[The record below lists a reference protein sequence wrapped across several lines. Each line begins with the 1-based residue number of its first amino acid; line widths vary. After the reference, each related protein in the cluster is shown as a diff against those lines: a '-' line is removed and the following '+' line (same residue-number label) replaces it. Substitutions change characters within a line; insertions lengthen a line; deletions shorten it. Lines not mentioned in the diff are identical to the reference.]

1 MNKNLVLCSTFQFQ
15 MYQAFQ
21 PDPDFVL
28 LDVRSPGEYSR
39 GHIPGAISFPLFS
52 DEERAV
58 VGTIYKQQGKDEA
71 VLEGLRIVGPKMAG
85 FVEEAARLSPNK
97 KVMLQCWRG
106 GMRSASV
113 AWLLQQAGFET
124 RLIKGGYKSYRNEIH
139 QYLNQAFPFIVITG
153 PTGSK
158 KTKILQALRDKG
170 EQVID
175 LEALANHKGSAFG
188 ALGMAPQP
196 SIEQFEN
203 LLHVELL
210 AMDFSRRIWIED
222 ESRKIGTVVV
232 HEPFWKHIKSVPVVL
247 VNLSI
252 QERIQFLVDEYGD
265 FPAEKL
271 EESILKIAKR
281 LGGQHVKAALEALE
295 LGDLAQVA
303 SITLNY
309 YDKAYLYALENRGAN
324 ILHRLD
330 IDRLSYDEI
339 AEKIIQVSNA

>member
-1 MNKNLVLCSTFQFQ
+1 MH
-15 MYQAFQ
+15 QAFQ
-21 PDPDFVL
+21 IDPDFVL

-39 GHIPGAISFPLFS
+39 GHIPGAISFPLFT
-52 DEERAV
+52 DAERAT
-58 VGTIYKQQGKDEA
+58 VGTLYKLKGKDEA

-97 KVMLQCWRG
+97 KIMLHCWRG

-124 RLIKGGYKSYRNEIH
+124 RLLKGGYKAYRADIH
-139 QYLNQAFPFIVITG
+139 QFLEQKFPFLVITG

-175 LEALANHKGSAFG
+175 LETLANHKGSAFG
-188 ALGMAPQP
+188 ALGMEPQP
-196 SIEQFEN
+196 TIEQFEN
-203 LLHVELL
+203 QLHVELCK
-210 AMDFSRRIWIED
+210 MDLNRRIWIED
-222 ESRKIGTVVV
+222 ESRKIGTVVLY
-232 HEPFWKHIKSVPVVL
+232 EEFWKHIKSMPVLL

-252 QERIQFLVDEYGD
+252 QERIEFLVDEYGN

-281 LGGQHVKAALEALE
+281 LGGQHVKDALEALE
-295 LGDLAQVA
+295 VGDLRKVA
-303 SITLNY
+303 AITLNY
-309 YDKAYLYALENRGAN
+309 YDKAYLYALENRNAH

-330 IDRLSYDEI
+330 IDGLSHETI
-339 AEKIIQVSNA
+339 AEKIIQLANS

>member
-1 MNKNLVLCSTFQFQ
+1 L
-15 MYQAFQ
+15 
-21 PDPDFVL
+21 
-28 LDVRSPGEYSR
+28 
-39 GHIPGAISFPLFS
+39 
-52 DEERAV
+52 
-58 VGTIYKQQGKDEA
+58 YKQKGKDEA

-97 KVMLQCWRG
+97 KILLHCWRG

-124 RLIKGGYKSYRNEIH
+124 RLLKGGYKAYRADIH
-139 QYLNQAFPFIVITG
+139 QFLEQKFPFLVITG

-175 LEALANHKGSAFG
+175 LETLANHKGSAFG
-188 ALGMAPQP
+188 ALGMEPQP
-196 SIEQFEN
+196 TIEQFEN
-203 LLHVELL
+203 QLHLELSKL
-210 AMDFSRRIWIED
+210 DLNRRIWIED
-222 ESRKIGTVVV
+222 ESRKIGTVVL
-232 HEPFWKHIKSVPVVL
+232 HEGFWKQIKSVPVLL

-252 QERIQFLVDEYGD
+252 QERIEFLVDEYGN

-295 LGDLAQVA
+295 LGDLHQVA
-303 SITLNY
+303 AITLNY
-309 YDKAYLYALENRGAN
+309 YDKAYLYALENRKAH

-330 IDRLSYDEI
+330 IDGLSHETI
-339 AEKIIQVSNA
+339 AEKIIQLTNS

>member
-1 MNKNLVLCSTFQFQ
+1 MH
-15 MYQAFQ
+15 QAFQ

-39 GHIPGAISFPLFS
+39 GHIPGAISFPLFT
-52 DEERAV
+52 DAERAT
-58 VGTIYKQQGKDEA
+58 VGTLYKQKGKDEA

-97 KVMLQCWRG
+97 KILLHCWRG

-124 RLIKGGYKSYRNEIH
+124 RLLKGGYKAYRADIH
-139 QYLNQAFPFIVITG
+139 QFLEQKFPFLVITG

-175 LEALANHKGSAFG
+175 LETLANHKGSAFG
-188 ALGMAPQP
+188 ALGMEPQP
-196 SIEQFEN
+196 TIEQFEN
-203 LLHVELL
+203 QLHLELSKL
-210 AMDFSRRIWIED
+210 DLNRRIWIED
-222 ESRKIGTVVV
+222 ESRKIGTVVL
-232 HEPFWKHIKSVPVVL
+232 HEGFWKQIKSVPVLL

-252 QERIQFLVDEYGD
+252 QERIEFLVDEYGN

-295 LGDLAQVA
+295 FGDLHQVA
-303 SITLNY
+303 AITLNY
-309 YDKAYLYALENRGAN
+309 YDKAYLYALENRKAH

-330 IDRLSYDEI
+330 IDGLSHETI
-339 AEKIIQVSNA
+339 AEKIIQLTNS

>member
-139 QYLNQAFPFIVITG
+139 HYLNQAFPFIVITG

-232 HEPFWKHIKSVPVVL
+232 HEPFWKHIKSVPVLL

-252 QERIQFLVDEYGD
+252 QERIQF
-265 FPAEKL
+265 
-271 EESILKIAKR
+271 
-281 LGGQHVKAALEALE
+281 
-295 LGDLAQVA
+295 
-303 SITLNY
+303 
-309 YDKAYLYALENRGAN
+309 
-324 ILHRLD
+324 
-330 IDRLSYDEI
+330 
-339 AEKIIQVSNA
+339 IICCTDT

>member
-1 MNKNLVLCSTFQFQ
+1 
-15 MYQAFQ
+15 
-21 PDPDFVL
+21 
-28 LDVRSPGEYSR
+28 
-39 GHIPGAISFPLFS
+39 
-52 DEERAV
+52 
-58 VGTIYKQQGKDEA
+58 
-71 VLEGLRIVGPKMAG
+71 MAG

-97 KVMLQCWRG
+97 KILLHCWRG

-124 RLIKGGYKSYRNEIH
+124 RLLKGGYKAYRADIH
-139 QYLNQAFPFIVITG
+139 QFLEQKFPFLVITG

-175 LEALANHKGSAFG
+175 LETLANHKGSAFG
-188 ALGMAPQP
+188 ALGMEPQP
-196 SIEQFEN
+196 TIEQFEN
-203 LLHVELL
+203 QLHLELSKL
-210 AMDFSRRIWIED
+210 DLNRRIWIED
-222 ESRKIGTVVV
+222 ESRKIGTVVL
-232 HEPFWKHIKSVPVVL
+232 HEGFWKQIKSVPVLL

-252 QERIQFLVDEYGD
+252 QERIEFLVDEYGN

-295 LGDLAQVA
+295 FGDLHQVA
-303 SITLNY
+303 AITLNY
-309 YDKAYLYALENRGAN
+309 YDKAYLYALENRKAH

-330 IDRLSYDEI
+330 IDGLSHETI
-339 AEKIIQVSNA
+339 AEKIIQLTNS

>member
-1 MNKNLVLCSTFQFQ
+1 MH
-15 MYQAFQ
+15 QAFQ

-39 GHIPGAISFPLFS
+39 GHIPGAISFPLFT
-52 DEERAV
+52 DAERAT
-58 VGTIYKQQGKDEA
+58 VGTLYKQKGKDEA

-97 KVMLQCWRG
+97 KIMLHCWRG

-124 RLIKGGYKSYRNEIH
+124 RLLKGGYKAYRADIH
-139 QYLNQAFPFIVITG
+139 QFLEQKFPFLVITG

-175 LEALANHKGSAFG
+175 LETLANHKGSAFG
-188 ALGMAPQP
+188 ALGMEPQP
-196 SIEQFEN
+196 TIEQFEN
-203 LLHVELL
+203 QLHLELSKL
-210 AMDFSRRIWIED
+210 DLNRRIWIED
-222 ESRKIGTVVV
+222 ESRKIGTVVLY
-232 HEPFWKHIKSVPVVL
+232 EGFWKQIKSVPVLL

-252 QERIQFLVDEYGD
+252 QERIEFLVYEYGN

-281 LGGQHVKAALEALE
+281 LGGQHVKAAMEALE
-295 LGDLAQVA
+295 FGELHQVA
-303 SITLNY
+303 AITLNY
-309 YDKAYLYALENRGAN
+309 YDKAYLYALENRKAH

-330 IDRLSYDEI
+330 IDGLSHETI
-339 AEKIIQVSNA
+339 AEKIIQLANS

>member
-1 MNKNLVLCSTFQFQ
+1 VNKNLVLCSPSKYQ
-15 MYQAFQ
+15 MHQAFQ

-39 GHIPGAISFPLFS
+39 GHIPGAISFPLFT
-52 DEERAV
+52 DAERAT
-58 VGTIYKQQGKDEA
+58 VGTLYKQKGKDEA

-97 KVMLQCWRG
+97 KILLHCWRG

-124 RLIKGGYKSYRNEIH
+124 RLLKGGYKAYRADIH
-139 QYLNQAFPFIVITG
+139 QFLEQKFPFLVITG

-175 LEALANHKGSAFG
+175 LETLANHKGSAFG
-188 ALGMAPQP
+188 ALGMEPQP
-196 SIEQFEN
+196 TIEQFEN
-203 LLHVELL
+203 QLHLELSKL
-210 AMDFSRRIWIED
+210 DLNRRIWIED
-222 ESRKIGTVVV
+222 ESRKIGTVVL
-232 HEPFWKHIKSVPVVL
+232 HEGFWKQIKSVPVLL

-252 QERIQFLVDEYGD
+252 QERIEFLVDEYGN

-295 LGDLAQVA
+295 LGDLHQVA
-303 SITLNY
+303 AITLNY
-309 YDKAYLYALENRGAN
+309 YDKAYLYALENRKAH

-330 IDRLSYDEI
+330 IDGLSHETI
-339 AEKIIQVSNA
+339 AEKIIQLTNS

>member
-1 MNKNLVLCSTFQFQ
+1 
-15 MYQAFQ
+15 
-21 PDPDFVL
+21 
-28 LDVRSPGEYSR
+28 
-39 GHIPGAISFPLFS
+39 
-52 DEERAV
+52 
-58 VGTIYKQQGKDEA
+58 
-71 VLEGLRIVGPKMAG
+71 
-85 FVEEAARLSPNK
+85 
-97 KVMLQCWRG
+97 
-106 GMRSASV
+106 
-113 AWLLQQAGFET
+113 
-124 RLIKGGYKSYRNEIH
+124 
-139 QYLNQAFPFIVITG
+139 
-153 PTGSK
+153 
-158 KTKILQALRDKG
+158 
-170 EQVID
+170 
-175 LEALANHKGSAFG
+175 
-188 ALGMAPQP
+188 MAPQP
-196 SIEQFEN
+196 TIEQFEN

-232 HEPFWKHIKSVPVVL
+232 HEPFWKHIKSVPVLL

>member
-39 GHIPGAISFPLFS
+39 GHIPGAISFPLFT
-52 DEERAV
+52 DQERAV

-85 FVEEAARLSPNK
+85 FVEEATRLSPNK

-106 GMRSASV
+106 GMRSSSV
-113 AWLLQQAGFET
+113 AWLLKQAGFET
-124 RLIKGGYKSYRNEIH
+124 RVVKGGYKAYRADIH
-139 QYLNQAFPFIVITG
+139 QFLNQKFPFLVITG

-175 LEALANHKGSAFG
+175 LETLANHKGSAFG
-188 ALGMAPQP
+188 ALGMEPQP

-203 LLHVELL
+203 QLHVELSS
-210 AMDFSRRIWIED
+210 MDFNKRIWIED
-222 ESRKIGTVVV
+222 ESRKIGTVVL
-232 HEPFWKHIKSVPVVL
+232 HEGFWKQVKSVPVLL

-252 QERIQFLVDEYGD
+252 QERIEFLVNEYGN

-303 SITLNY
+303 SIALNY